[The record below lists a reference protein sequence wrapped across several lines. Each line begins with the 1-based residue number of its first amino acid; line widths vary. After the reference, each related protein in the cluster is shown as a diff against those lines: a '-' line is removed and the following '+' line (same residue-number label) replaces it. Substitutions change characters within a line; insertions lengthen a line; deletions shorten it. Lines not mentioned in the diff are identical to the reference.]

1 LIFLLGLLHH
11 ESIER
16 NLQAQRI
23 SPFDQLAPQ
32 QLIFST
38 PVNFLELLL
47 YFFKTSLIQLLSP
60 HGTPLAPSRWEIKQ
74 EGSK

>member
-1 LIFLLGLLHH
+1 LIFLWVSLHH

-47 YFFKTSLIQLLSP
+47 YF
-60 HGTPLAPSRWEIKQ
+60 
-74 EGSK
+74 SKHH